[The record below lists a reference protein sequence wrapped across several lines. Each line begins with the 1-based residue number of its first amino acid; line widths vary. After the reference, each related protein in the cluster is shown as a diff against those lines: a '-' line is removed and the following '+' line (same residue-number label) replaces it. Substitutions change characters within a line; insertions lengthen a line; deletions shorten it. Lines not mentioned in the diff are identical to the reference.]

1 MSVTSDITAT
11 YRGPRKVIA
20 QLLQMGAREDRLL
33 AVLMGFCALLF
44 VAQMPRLAREA
55 HLTGQELN
63 PMLGGSLLA
72 LVFILPLIL
81 YLLAWMVHLVVRAVG
96 GHGDAYRGRLTLF
109 WALLASSPL
118 ILLNGLVSGFI
129 GAGPALNV
137 VGGLWL
143 VVFLWF
149 WIAGLTEAYW
159 AKQ

>member
-1 MSVTSDITAT
+1 MAVTSDITAT
-11 YRGPRKVIA
+11 YWGPRKVIA
-20 QLLQMGAREDRLL
+20 RLLQMGAREDRLL

-55 HLTGQELN
+55 HLTGQDLN

-81 YLLAWMVHLVVRAVG
+81 YLLAWVSHLIARALG
-96 GHGDAYRGRLTLF
+96 GQGGSYRGRLTLF

-118 ILLNGLVSGFI
+118 ILLNGLVAGFI
-129 GAGPALNV
+129 GSGPALNV
-137 VGGLWL
+137 VGGLWFG
-143 VVFLWF
+143 VFLWF
-149 WIAGLTEAYW
+149 WVSGLLEAYW

>member
-1 MSVTSDITAT
+1 MAVTSDITAT
-11 YRGPRKVIA
+11 YWGPRKVIA
-20 QLLQMGAREDRLL
+20 RLLQMGAREDRLL
-33 AVLMGFCALLF
+33 AILMGFCALLF

-55 HLTGQELN
+55 HLTGQDLN

-81 YLLAWMVHLVVRAVG
+81 YLLAWVAHLIARAVG
-96 GHGDAYRGRLTLF
+96 GQGDAYRGRLTLF

-118 ILLNGLVSGFI
+118 ILLNGLVAGFI
-129 GAGPALNV
+129 GSGTALSV
-137 VGGLWL
+137 VGGLWF

-149 WIAGLTEAYW
+149 WIAGLAEAYW

>member
-1 MSVTSDITAT
+1 MAVTSDITAT
-11 YRGPRKVIA
+11 YWGPRKVIA
-20 QLLQMGAREDRLL
+20 RLLQMGAREDRLL
-33 AVLMGFCALLF
+33 AILMGFCALLF

-55 HLTGQELN
+55 HLTGQDLN

-81 YLLAWMVHLVVRAVG
+81 YLLAWVAHLVARAVG
-96 GHGDAYRGRLTLF
+96 GQGDAYRGRLTLF

-118 ILLNGLVSGFI
+118 ILLNGLVAGFI
-129 GAGPALNV
+129 GSGTALSV
-137 VGGLWL
+137 VGGLWF

-149 WIAGLTEAYW
+149 WIAGLAEAYW